1 MFRSSVVFIL
11 TGTVNIAFAADC
23 SEIEDSSDRLAC
35 YDAGLACM
43 QIASNQERLEC
54 FDGIFGGKSEKIA
67 SGEVPPPAASESSGE
82 SSSEIARREAEVS
95 ARETELAAREAEI
108 AAREAEVAQQG
119 ASDKSRS
126 KDEFGK
132 RWRDGDEPMDFI
144 EATIVELKSN
154 PFKVDYLRLD
164 NGQVWRE
171 ISDSRVRFKVGEKVI
186 ITEGVLGSFDLQ
198 TDSSSQFIKVKR
210 LK

>member
-1 MFRSSVVFIL
+1 MFRSSVVLIL
-11 TGTVNIAFAADC
+11 TGSVNIAFAADC
-23 SEIEDSSDRLAC
+23 SEIEDSTDRLAC

-43 QIASNQERLEC
+43 QIASDQKRLEC
-54 FDGIFGGKSEKIA
+54 LDGVFGGLSEELTT
-67 SGEVPPPAASESSGE
+67 SDVPTPVTSD

-95 ARETELAAREAEI
+95 ARETEVAAREAEI
-108 AAREAEVAQQG
+108 AAREAEFAQQD
-119 ASDKSRS
+119 ASAEANAE
-126 KDEFGK
+126 DEFGK

-154 PFKVDYLRLD
+154 PFKVDYMRLD

-171 ISDSRVRFKVGEKVI
+171 ISDSRVRFKVGDKVI
-186 ITEGVLGSFDLQ
+186 ITEGILGSFDLQ

>member
-11 TGTVNIAFAADC
+11 TGSVNIAFAADC
-23 SEIEDSSDRLAC
+23 SKIEDDTDRLAC

-43 QIASNQERLEC
+43 QIESDHERLQC
-54 FDGIFGGKSEKIA
+54 LDGVFGGLSEELA
-67 SGEVPPPAASESSGE
+67 TSDAPTPVTSE

-95 ARETELAAREAEI
+95 ARETEVAAREAEI
-108 AAREAEVAQQG
+108 AAREAEFAQQD
-119 ASDKSRS
+119 ASAEAKDE
-126 KDEFGK
+126 DEFGK

-154 PFKVDYLRLD
+154 PFKVDYMRLD

-171 ISDSRVRFKVGEKVI
+171 ISDSGVRFKVGDKVI
-186 ITEGVLGSFDLQ
+186 ITEGILGSFDLQ
-198 TDSSSQFIKVKR
+198 TESSSRFIKVKR